1 MTPKDKVNDLIV
13 KILVSFERITLIEAK
28 KIALISVD
36 EILDTIV
43 VIYSNDF
50 ELLNKYWHEVRQE
63 IELL

>member
-1 MTPKDKVNDLIV
+1 MTPKEKVNDLIV

-50 ELLNKYWHEVRQE
+50 ELLNKYWNEVKKE